1 MFPNREAAE
10 IAIKTV
16 KDVLAVDTR
25 IERVIFNVYKDLDK
39 EIYEKLLA
47 VNWAYHHIEFLHLV
61 WYDFESEKT
70 LQIGIYRIKLIVP

>member
-47 VNWAYHHIEFLHLV
+47 VN
-61 WYDFESEKT
+61 
-70 LQIGIYRIKLIVP
+70 